1 MLLPNLLGSPLSLRG
16 AKRRSNL
23 GGEARR
29 LLGTFQVPA
38 MTKSEVP
45 DESGKCEKSSSLV

>member
-29 LLGTFQVPA
+29 LPGTFQVPA

-45 DESGKCEKSSSLV
+45 DESGKCEKLSSLV